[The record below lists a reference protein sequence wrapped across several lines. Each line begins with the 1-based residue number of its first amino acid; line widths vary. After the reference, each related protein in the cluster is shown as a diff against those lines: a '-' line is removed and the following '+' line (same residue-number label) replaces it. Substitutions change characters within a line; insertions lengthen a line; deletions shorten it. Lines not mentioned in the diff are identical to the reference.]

1 MCLTEFNE
9 KIYEKS
15 IRSEGFEQGFEQS
28 FEQGFKQGFEQ
39 GGLQIL
45 ISLVKKGFITTS
57 IASDDLGIAEKDFI
71 ILMEA
76 EN

>member
-9 KIYEKS
+9 KVYEES
-15 IRSEGFEQGFEQS
+15 IRSEGYEQGMKRGI
-28 FEQGFKQGFEQ
+28 EQGS
-39 GGLQIL
+39 LQKL

-71 ILMEA
+71 KLMEA